1 MMTLK
6 ILQQENFVICTDYG
20 RAKVISKKVQNVL
33 NSQINKEFY
42 SAYLYLAMSAFFDE
56 IGLYGF
62 ANWTKVQA
70 REEIDHGMILFDYII
85 ERDGRVN
92 LDKIDS
98 PERNFENPL
107 QVFEKIL
114 EHEKFVTESINCVAS
129 MSEDECDLATRH
141 FINWYITEQVEEEAN
156 ARDVITK
163 LKMFGNEKASLYH
176 LDQDLS
182 KREYK
187 AHSYK

>member
-1 MMTLK
+1 M
-6 ILQQENFVICTDYG
+6 INE
-20 RAKVISKKVQNVL
+20 KVENVL

-42 SAYLYLAMSAFFDE
+42 SAYLYLAMSAYFDE

-62 ANWTKVQA
+62 SNWTKVQA
-70 REEIDHGMILFDYII
+70 REEVDHGMILFDYII
-85 ERDGRVN
+85 ERDGTVK
-92 LDKIDS
+92 LTQIEAPDKD
-98 PERNFENPL
+98 FQNPL

-114 EHEKFVTESINCVAS
+114 DHEKYVTESINCVAS

-141 FINWYITEQVEEEAN
+141 FINWYISEQVEEEAN

-163 LKMFGNEKASLYH
+163 LKMFGDEKSSLFH
-176 LDQDLS
+176 LDQELG

-187 AHSYK
+187 AHSYKN